1 MAKTKRKYLRLPTK
15 VVLSFQNKF
24 KFKETVVPIVRR
36 SLYWKRVEKAL
47 GMYDDVTSGDVIYY
61 AKNQHRADLVDTI
74 FHEILHGAF
83 RVSEIKI
90 HQRKEEEI
98 VNKLSKTLLRMF
110 RDNPELAQWLVA
122 NSQRIKDSNV

>member
-1 MAKTKRKYLRLPTK
+1 MVKPKRKYLRLPTK

-24 KFKETVVPIVRR
+24 KFNETVVPIVRR
-36 SLYWKRVEKAL
+36 SLYWKRVEKAV
-47 GMYDDVTSGDVIYY
+47 GMYDDVSSGDVIYY

-83 RVSEIKI
+83 RVAGIKI

-110 RDNPELAQWLVA
+110 RDNPEMAQWLIT
-122 NSQRIKDSNV
+122 NSQRIKDSDV